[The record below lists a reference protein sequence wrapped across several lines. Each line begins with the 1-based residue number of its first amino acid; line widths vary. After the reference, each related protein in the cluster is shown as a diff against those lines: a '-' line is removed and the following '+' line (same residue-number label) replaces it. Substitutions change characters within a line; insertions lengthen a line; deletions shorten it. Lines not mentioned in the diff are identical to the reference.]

1 MGLMKSNEIDIH
13 NVFCSVVIFLASHGD
28 LDIRIYVDSGT
39 KSDESLC
46 GAGVM
51 EQSDGA

>member
-1 MGLMKSNEIDIH
+1 MKLIY